1 MARRKARRGYGQGA
15 VEQATN
21 GTWRI
26 RWRENGQRRRAAGF
40 PTRDAAERVLATVL
54 GRVAQDRAG
63 MPADLRGVPTLGA
76 LSANWLKRRELTH
89 RAAKDDRRRWD
100 KHLAPHFAHLKPADV
115 SHAAIR
121 RFVEDRLAAGLAP
134 GTVGVC
140 VHNLSAFL
148 ADLVEQGLA
157 PTNVCRTLP
166 RGTRALFKSD
176 HNPEDTPFVDKRDDI
191 RRIYLALPEPVSVAY
206 ALGAMAGLR
215 TGEIIALRWDSV
227 DLAARRITVRAAAD
241 RLTGEERATKDGD
254 VRVVPILHGLL
265 PVLTAWKLKS
275 GGRGLVV
282 PPMQKGAGHISR
294 DVLWEALR
302 SALKALG
309 FPEAAWTPGK
319 DQTLTWYCAT
329 RHTFAS
335 HWVLAGGSL
344 ATLARILGHASVTIT
359 ERHYVHLRPDAYT
372 DRDLAGIALDLTP
385 SEADLGAVGPRTTHA
400 APATAANDS

>member
-1 MARRKARRGYGQGA
+1 MARRKARRGYGQGT

-21 GTWRI
+21 GTWRV
-26 RWRENGQRRRAAGF
+26 RWRENGQRRRRAGF
-40 PTRDAAERVLATVL
+40 PTRDAAERVLAAVL
-54 GRVAQDRAG
+54 GRIAEDRAG

-76 LSANWLKRRELTH
+76 LAPEWLKRREVTH
-89 RAAKDDRRRWD
+89 RAARDDRRRWE
-100 KHLAPHFAHLKPADV
+100 KHLAPHFAHHKPGDV
-115 SHAAIR
+115 THAAIR
-121 RFVEDRLAAGLAP
+121 RFVEDRLAAGLAR

-140 VHNLSAFL
+140 VHVLSAFL
-148 ADLVEQGLA
+148 ADGVEQGLA
-157 PTNVCRTLP
+157 PSNPCRSLP
-166 RGTRALFKSD
+166 RGTRELFKSD

-191 RRIYLALPEPVSVAY
+191 RRIYLALPEPVSIAY

-215 TGEIIALRWDSV
+215 TGEIVALRWESV

-241 RLTGEERATKDGD
+241 RVTGEERATKDGD
-254 VRVVPILHGLL
+254 VRVVPILDGLL

-282 PPMQKGAGHISR
+282 PPMQVGAGHISR
-294 DVLWEALR
+294 DVLWESLR
-302 SALKALG
+302 AALKGLG
-309 FPEAAWTPGK
+309 FPEGAWTPGD

-372 DRDLAGIALDLTP
+372 DRDLATVALDLTP
-385 SEADLGAVGPRTTHA
+385 SGADVGALGPRMTQ
-400 APATAANDS
+400 APATTAAK